1 MDYTHSVQDTE
12 ELQDILSS
20 SCTQEVGVAHLSTV
34 STSFCIMIAKEGERQ
49 YVWGSSSSPSEFSNA
64 ASAREESALSE
75 RERGG
80 RYERGRGKGEG
91 RGGKEGGEEET
102 KISSLH

>member
-1 MDYTHSVQDTE
+1 M
-12 ELQDILSS
+12 
-20 SCTQEVGVAHLSTV
+20 AHLSTV

-64 ASAREESALSE
+64 ASAREESALSAE
-75 RERGG
+75 GRGG
-80 RYERGRGKGEG
+80 RYERGRGKGEEG
-91 RGGKEGGEEET
+91 VEKKGEGGEEET